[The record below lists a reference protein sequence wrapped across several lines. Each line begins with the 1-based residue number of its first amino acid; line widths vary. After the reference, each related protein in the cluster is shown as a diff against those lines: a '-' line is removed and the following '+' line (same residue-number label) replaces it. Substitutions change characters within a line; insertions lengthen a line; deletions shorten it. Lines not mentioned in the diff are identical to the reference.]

1 MKQINLR
8 ISPDLHRRIVARAAR
23 EGMSMN
29 AWLNHLAETTVDAD
43 IAQDR
48 QARLR
53 AKAAALGMLV
63 RIEAPP
69 MTEEERREGRAALEQ
84 LAPEVVRIIEE
95 DRSTGL

>member
-1 MKQINLR
+1 MKQLNLR
-8 ISPDLHRRIVARAAR
+8 VSEDLHHRIVARAAR

-48 QARLR
+48 QARAN
-53 AKAAALGMLV
+53 AKAAALGLLHHYDIP
-63 RIEAPP
+63 RADEA
-69 MTEEERREGRAALEQ
+69 TLRRGEAALRE
-84 LAPEVVRIIEE
+84 LAPEIVRIIEE